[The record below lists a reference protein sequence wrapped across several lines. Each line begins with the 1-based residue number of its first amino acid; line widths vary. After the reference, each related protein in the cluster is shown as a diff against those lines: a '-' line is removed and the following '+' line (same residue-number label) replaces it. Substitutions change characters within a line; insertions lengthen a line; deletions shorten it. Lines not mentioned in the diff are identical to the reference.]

1 LRIAPHQPSSF
12 RIGSTAVLA
21 ALLTLALVGACGQT
35 IEVGIDDALIT
46 GGVAAGGALQ
56 VSGTGGAN
64 AGGGSVSDAGAPPC
78 VPTDCRSQRYLCGNC
93 IDDDG
98 DGKIDALDPEC
109 LGPCDN
115 DELGLS
121 TGLTVGVSAACKQD
135 CYFDGDNGP
144 GNDKCEWS
152 HQCDPLSVAPD
163 YPPSGEAR
171 CFYIGD
177 APAMGLDCTLLGTT
191 QDPACLNDCLP
202 LVPNGCDCF
211 GCCEL
216 PGGSGD
222 YRYIGGGRDG
232 QTCNL
237 ELLGDESI
245 CPRCTPVKGS
255 CFNPCDNCEVCVGR
269 DPDPSCQ
276 PGGGCPNGERACDP
290 DAPSCEVGE
299 YCVTGC
305 CVRAPKP
312 T

>member
-1 LRIAPHQPSSF
+1 LRSALHHQSSL
-12 RIGSTAVLA
+12 RIGSRGVLA
-21 ALLTLALVGACGQT
+21 ALLALALVEACGQT
-35 IEVGIDDALIT
+35 IEVGIDDALMT
-46 GGVAAGGALQ
+46 GGVGAGGALQ
-56 VSGTGGAN
+56 MSGT
-64 AGGGSVSDAGAPPC
+64 AGTAGSLSEAGAPPC
-78 VPTDCRSQRYLCGNC
+78 VPIKCRDQEYDCGNC
-93 IDDDG
+93 RDDDG

-144 GNDKCEWS
+144 GNDQCDWS
-152 HQCDPLSVAPD
+152 HQCDLLSVAPD

-171 CFYIGD
+171 CAYIGD
-177 APAMGLDCTLLGTT
+177 APAMGLDCTALSSA
-191 QDPACLNDCLP
+191 QEPACLDECLP

-216 PGGSGD
+216 PGGTGD
-222 YRYIGGGRDG
+222 FRYIGGGKDG

-255 CFNPCDNCEVCVGR
+255 CFNECTDCEVCVGR
-269 DPDPSCQ
+269 DALPGCQ
-276 PGGGCPNGERACDP
+276 PGSVCKDGQRACDP
-290 DAPSCEVGE
+290 DAPCDFGD